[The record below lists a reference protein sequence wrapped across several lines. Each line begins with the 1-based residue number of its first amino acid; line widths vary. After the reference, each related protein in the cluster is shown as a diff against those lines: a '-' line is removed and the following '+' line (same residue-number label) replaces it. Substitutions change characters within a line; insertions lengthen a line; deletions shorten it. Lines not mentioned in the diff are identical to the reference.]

1 MPAVQ
6 TPDLHTSF
14 CVQAL
19 LSALHGVLSALLAYV
34 QVPLVAL
41 HVPGSMWHWSGV
53 AQATD
58 VPGVHTP
65 ALHTSAWVHPLLSL
79 HDVLSALAGLEQ
91 TPVLGAHVP

>member
-1 MPAVQ
+1 MWHWSGVVHATDVPGAHTPA
-6 TPDLHTSF
+6 LHTSF

-53 AQATD
+53 AHTTD

-65 ALHTSAWVHPLLSL
+65 ALHTSA
-79 HDVLSALAGLEQ
+79 
-91 TPVLGAHVP
+91 